1 MSAIRNEDSAKG
13 TNEERVT
20 NLERRVEVLEREVAE
35 LKALLRAHL
44 SAERDND
51 SIQRSR
57 PLPSVEMMTDV
68 PVSAGE
74 APSEDEQKGGE
85 EVSEVSFNHVYWIS
99 SNEIIRLVSRV
110 RRITSSS
117 GAYSRRE

>member
-1 MSAIRNEDSAKG
+1 MSVIRNEDSVKG

-51 SIQRSR
+51 SIQRSC
-57 PLPSVEMMTDV
+57 PLPSIQMMVDV
-68 PVSAGE
+68 PISAGE
-74 APSEDEQKGGE
+74 APSEDEQKG
-85 EVSEVSFNHVYWIS
+85 
-99 SNEIIRLVSRV
+99 
-110 RRITSSS
+110 
-117 GAYSRRE
+117 

>member
-1 MSAIRNEDSAKG
+1 MSAIRNKDSAKG
-13 TNEERVT
+13 TNEERVS

-44 SAERDND
+44 SAERDED

-57 PLPSVEMMTDV
+57 PLPSVEMIVDV

-85 EVSEVSFNHVYWIS
+85 EVSEVFFNRVYWIS
-99 SNEIIRLVSRV
+99 SNEILRLLSRV
-110 RRITSSS
+110 KRSTNSS
-117 GAYSRRE
+117 AAR